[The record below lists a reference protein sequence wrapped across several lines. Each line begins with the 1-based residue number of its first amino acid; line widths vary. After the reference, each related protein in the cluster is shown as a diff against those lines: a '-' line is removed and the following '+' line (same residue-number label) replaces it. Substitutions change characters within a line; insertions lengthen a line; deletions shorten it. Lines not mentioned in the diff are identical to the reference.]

1 MLGCIVLDEYRAFAV
16 DFDKSK
22 TVSHLKTAILEQ
34 KKKSFSDI
42 EADQLT
48 LWKVNIPQ
56 SNKWEIHTGV
66 DIKQKFGGIELDDL
80 TLIAKYFPEEPP
92 EEYIHIIVQP
102 PLITG
107 KYLQCFT
114 SQTKKF
120 GEID

>member
-1 MLGCIVLDEYRAFAV
+1 CIVLDQYRAFAV

-80 TLIAKYFPEEPP
+80 TLIAKYFQKNPQRRGLGGTTYQGEESGRAY
-92 EEYIHIIVQP
+92 EGVD
-102 PLITG
+102 LSCDT
-107 KYLQCFT
+107 
-114 SQTKKF
+114 
-120 GEID
+120 